1 MTAARDIPWLTP
13 MDGLVIVAA
22 VAAII
27 ALAASLWQSSGEAG
41 TVEIYQGGELHE
53 RLPLS
58 RERTVRVAGPA
69 GVTRIEIAD
78 GRARVAASPGRKKLC
93 VRAGWLS
100 AAGASATCLPNRVTL
115 VLGGRGAP
123 RYDSMNF

>member
-13 MDGLVIVAA
+13 MDGVVITAA
-22 VAAII
+22 VLAII
-27 ALAASLWQSSGEAG
+27 GLAASLWQSSGAAT

-53 RLPLS
+53 RVPLS
-58 RERTVRVAGPA
+58 TERTLRVPGPV

-93 VRAGWLS
+93 VRAGWLT

-115 VLGGRGAP
+115 VLGGQGSP